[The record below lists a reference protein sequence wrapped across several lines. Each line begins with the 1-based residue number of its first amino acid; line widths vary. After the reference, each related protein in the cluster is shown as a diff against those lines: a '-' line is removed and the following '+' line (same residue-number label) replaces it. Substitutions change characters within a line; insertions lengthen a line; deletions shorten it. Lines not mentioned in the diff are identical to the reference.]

1 MPTLID
7 RNGRRDDVWVRI
19 EGEGDVNAVAPGA
32 SVLLPLAEWRRAGS
46 QWLERAGAVGVLLAP
61 SDEPADIAADLDRLA
76 LVAVDFPAFTD
87 GRGYS
92 IARLLR
98 ERYRYRGEL
107 RAVGDVLRVQLFAM
121 ARCGFDT
128 FALRDGV
135 DADAALTAF
144 SDFSDAYQAAV
155 DRRALFERRSGA
167 AQQAASHAGDVK

>member
-7 RNGRRDDVWVRI
+7 RHGRRDDAWVRVD
-19 EGEGDVNAVAPGA
+19 GEADLETVAPGA
-32 SVLLPLAEWRRAGS
+32 SVLLPLAEWRRAGT

-61 SDEPADIAADLDRLA
+61 SDDPADIAGDLDKLA

-92 IARLLR
+92 TARLLR
-98 ERYRYRGEL
+98 ERYKYRGEL
-107 RAVGDVLRVQLFAM
+107 RAVGDVLRDQLFLM

-128 FALRDGV
+128 FVLHDGV
-135 DADAALTAF
+135 NVDTALTAF
-144 SDFSDAYQAAV
+144 RDFSDAYQAAV

-167 AQQAASHAGDVK
+167 AQQAASSLGDAK

>member
-19 EGEGDVNAVAPGA
+19 EGQADPESVAPGA

-46 QWLERAGAVGVLLAP
+46 QWAERAGAVGVLLAP
-61 SDEPADIAADLDRLA
+61 SDDPADIAGDLDKLA

-92 IARLLR
+92 TARLLR
-98 ERYRYRGEL
+98 ERYKYRGEL
-107 RAVGDVLRVQLFAM
+107 RAVGDVLRDQLFLM

-128 FALRDGV
+128 FALHDSVNV
-135 DADAALTAF
+135 DTALTAF
-144 SDFSDAYQAAV
+144 GDFSDAYQAAF
-155 DRRALFERRSGA
+155 DRRALFERRSGS
-167 AQQAASHAGDVK
+167 AQQATSHEGELK

>member
-7 RNGRRDDVWVRI
+7 RNGRRDDAWVRVD
-19 EGEGDVNAVAPGA
+19 GEADLETVAPGA

-46 QWLERAGAVGVLLAP
+46 QWAERAGAIGVLLGPA
-61 SDEPADIAADLDRLA
+61 DDPADIAEDLDKLA
-76 LVAVDFPAFTD
+76 LVAVEFPAFTD

-92 IARLLR
+92 SARLLR
-98 ERYRYRGEL
+98 ERYGWRGEL
-107 RAVGDVLRVQLFAM
+107 RAVGDVLRDQLFLM
-121 ARCGFDT
+121 TRCGFDT

-135 DADAALTAF
+135 DVDTALSAF

-167 AQQAASHAGDVK
+167 AQQAGLPVGEAK